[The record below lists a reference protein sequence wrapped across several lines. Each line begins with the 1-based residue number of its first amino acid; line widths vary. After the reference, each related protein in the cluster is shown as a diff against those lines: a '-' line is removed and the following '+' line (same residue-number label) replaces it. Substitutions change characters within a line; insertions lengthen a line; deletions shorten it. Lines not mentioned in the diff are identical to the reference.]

1 MGVDIMRSKFSNV
14 MWGFIFIIVGIF
26 YAGNTFNLW
35 DFKLFFD
42 GWWTLFIIIPCLIGI
57 VENGFSTGNTI
68 GLIVGILLLLSSQGI
83 INSRIISKLIVP
95 VIFILIGIKIIFKDS
110 FFNKT
115 MYKSNDMNINRDG
128 CLEYTAIL
136 SSQKDTYPNQQF
148 YGASILAILGGMEL
162 NLMNARINEDIVIN
176 STSIFGG
183 VDIIVPSN
191 VNVKISS
198 IPIFGGASNK
208 ARPCMNANAP
218 TIYINATCIFGGLDS
233 K

>member
-1 MGVDIMRSKFSNV
+1 MRSKFSNV
-14 MWGFIFIIVGIF
+14 VWGFIFIIIGIL

-57 VENGFSTGNTI
+57 VENGFSTGNTV
-68 GLIVGILLLLSSQGI
+68 GLIIGILLLLSSQGI
-83 INSRIISKLIVP
+83 VNSRIISKLIVP
-95 VIFILIGIKIIFKDS
+95 VIFILIGIKIVFKDS
-110 FFNKT
+110 FNKT
-115 MYKSNDMNINRDG
+115 MYKSIDMNINRESR
-128 CLEYTAIL
+128 LEYTAIL
-136 SSQKDTYPNQQF
+136 SSQKDMYPNEQF
-148 YGASILAILGGMEL
+148 YGASILAILGEIEL
-162 NLMNARINEDIVIN
+162 NLMNARINEDVVIN

-198 IPIFGGASNK
+198 VPIFGGASNK
-208 ARPCMNANAP
+208 ARPCMTANAP
-218 TIYINATCIFGGLDS
+218 IIYINATCIFGGLDS